1 MEGRN
6 FYDLNEI
13 ILTRLAWDGVWR
25 LESEERVGKYVH
37 HVGAYTV

>member
-1 MEGRN
+1 MEGRT

-25 LESEERVGKYVH
+25 LESERVGKFVH